1 MNKCNVPLAIMLVS
15 VLMLVAGWLDVN
27 QHYVGAIES
36 YGVLAIPAGAI
47 FGSLFSIF
55 QIWRDSNNQVADDTF
70 KNVAAAPEN
79 LADASGGDKA
89 ITYPIPTEGEC
100 RLLAYFVMDKGDSA
114 RLNDDEQAF
123 FIKVIREAKD
133 KFEND
138 HRNEFWARVYVCEKL
153 KEFGSPAL
161 NVVAEFYADKL
172 TNN

>member
-1 MNKCNVPLAIMLVS
+1 MLIG
-15 VLMLVAGWLDVN
+15 VLMLVAGWLDIN
-27 QHYVGAIES
+27 DNYTGAIES

-70 KNVAAAPEN
+70 KNVAAASEN

-89 ITYPIPTEGEC
+89 MTSPTPTEEEL
-100 RLLAYFVMDKGDSA
+100 RLLAYIVMDKGDVA

-133 KFEND
+133 ILESG
-138 HRNEFWARVYVCEKL
+138 HRNEFWAKVYVSEKL

-161 NVVAEFYADKL
+161 NAVAEFYVDRLAP
-172 TNN
+172 N